1 MRLLLG
7 AVLGFAM
14 VVPGAS
20 VAQEPSAWI
29 VPGGGVLWIPNE
41 LPVKANRPFFGGI
54 LGVPLGSS
62 VALEGRGS
70 YATSNGLASGGGKL
84 KLLHAGVDLTLF
96 LTHGSIRPYLT
107 AGTGIIRLSGPP
119 ADSMEALSGSSKG
132 SRLALSGGLGFK
144 IPISSGLALRLDG
157 RDVLYKVWKVSAGK
171 EQYKH
176 GPEAFAGLSF
186 GFGGGAKD
194 SDQDGVG
201 DKTDRCPET
210 PLGARVDA
218 TGCPLDSDGDGVADG
233 IDACEAT
240 PRGATVDVRG
250 CPGDAD
256 DDGVLDGIDACANTP
271 KGARVTATGC
281 PTDSDGDTVPDG
293 LDQCERTPTGC
304 TVNTN
309 GCPVDSDQ
317 DGICDGLDKCAD
329 TPAQARVDASG
340 CPIQVSS
347 KETELLETG
356 MIRLQNVNF
365 DTGKSTLKP
374 ESYRTL
380 DEVGDILGRWP
391 QLRIEIAGHTDSRG
405 TDARNL
411 VLSEA
416 RANAVRDYLLS
427 KFPELRPEQF
437 SAKGYGETQPV
448 ASNTT
453 VLGRARNRRVEFRV
467 LNKETLRK
475 ESEKRGLAPKE

>member
-7 AVLGFAM
+7 AVLGFALAL
-14 VVPGAS
+14 PGAS
-20 VAQEPSAWI
+20 YGQEPGVWI
-29 VPGGGVLWIPNE
+29 VPGGGILWIPNE
-41 LPVKANRPFFGGI
+41 LPVKANRPFIGGI
-54 LGVPLGSS
+54 LGARLGSS
-62 VALEGRGS
+62 AAIELRGS
-70 YATSNGLASGGGKL
+70 YATSNSLVAGGGTL
-84 KLLHAGVDLTLF
+84 KLLHASGNLTCF
-96 LTHGSIRPYLT
+96 LGGSSIRPYLT
-107 AGTGIIRLSGPP
+107 AGAGMMRLSGPP
-119 ADSMEALSGSSKG
+119 AESLNASDG
-132 SRLALSGGLGFK
+132 SRLALNGGIGFQ
-144 IPISSGLALRLDG
+144 ISLSPSLALRLDG
-157 RDVLYKVWKVSAGK
+157 RDVLYKVYKPSEGK
-171 EQYKH
+171 DERKH

-186 GFGGGAKD
+186 GFGGGSKD
-194 SDQDGVG
+194 TDQDGVR
-201 DKTDRCPET
+201 DKVDRCPGT
-210 PLGARVDA
+210 PLGAHVDA
-218 TGCPLDSDGDGVADG
+218 NGCPLDSDGDGVPDG
-233 IDACEAT
+233 IDACDAT
-240 PRGATVDVRG
+240 PAGATVDVRG
-250 CPGDAD
+250 CPSDSD

-293 LDQCERTPTGC
+293 LDQCERTPAGC
-304 TVNTN
+304 TVNAN

-317 DGICDGLDKCAD
+317 DGICDGLDKCPD
-329 TPAQARVDASG
+329 TPAQARVDSNG

-365 DTGKSTLKP
+365 DTGKSTIKP
-374 ESYRTL
+374 ESFQTL
-380 DEVGDILGRWP
+380 DEVGGILGRWP

-405 TDARNL
+405 TDVRNR

-416 RANAVRDYLLS
+416 RASAVRDYLLS

-437 SAKGYGETQPV
+437 TAKGYGETQPI

-475 ESEKRGLAPKE
+475 ESERRGLAPKE